1 MSAKE
6 GGQFVTDQLIFNI
19 DFNNPLSYALCKN
32 LIMNSNVPFSDG
44 RSITDTYSGINLYS
58 VTSSIY
64 TEGWYSWSSTGGN
77 SNLFSIQSGKKY
89 TFSLYAKP
97 GSTDWLQMSLVGGGG
112 EVYSNYQSVKVP
124 SEGGRL
130 FLTLTANASVNQYAQ
145 VRIQTPTGG
154 SKTFKMGGVQLE
166 EGEFMSNYFPT
177 TTNIAKDI
185 SGRGRITTF
194 TGSPFIKYQSPGA
207 ITFNGTTQYGIT
219 SIKGNNE
226 SDFYSS
232 SLTLGAFAKLD
243 TADVGDSWLYD
254 LDYVGYR
261 LWGGNN
267 VLFMATSPTTGWQS
281 VAYTLN
287 VGQWYYVCITMIDN
301 GTSNNVI
308 LYINGVQAGT
318 YTFSQKNFAAYG
330 AITYFATAAHWGT
343 GSKKPFTIGNIHQY
357 KKVLSA
363 AEVGQNFNSLRGRY
377 GI

>member
-1 MSAKE
+1 MSVKE

-19 DFNNPLSYALCKN
+19 DFNNPLSYPLCKN

-44 RSITDTYSGINLYS
+44 RSVAEVFNQINLYN

-64 TEGWYSWSSTGGN
+64 TEGWYSWSSSGGN
-77 SNLFSIQSGKKY
+77 SDLFSVKSGQEY
-89 TFSLYAKP
+89 TFSFYGKP
-97 GSTDWLQMSLVGGGG
+97 GNTNWLLIKIIGGGG
-112 EVYSNYQSVKVP
+112 EVISDSKSVILP
-124 SEGGRL
+124 ANGGRV
-130 FLTLTANASVNQYAQ
+130 FATLTANTSVDNYAQ
-145 VRIQTPTGG
+145 ISIQTPTGG
-154 SKTFKMGGVQLE
+154 SKTFSVGGVQLE
-166 EGEFMSNYFPT
+166 IGGFMSNYFPT
-177 TTNIAKDI
+177 TTKIAKDI

-194 TGSPFIKYQSPGA
+194 TGSPFIKYQSPGSM
-207 ITFNGTTQYGIT
+207 TFNGTSQYGIT

-267 VLFMATSPTTGWQS
+267 VIFMVRGPAASWESIGYS
-281 VAYTLN
+281 LN
-287 VGQWYYVCITMIDN
+287 VGQWYYVCVTMIDN
-301 GTSNNVI
+301 GASNNVT

-318 YTFSQKNFAAYG
+318 YTVGQKNFASAG
-330 AITYFATAAHWGT
+330 GTDHFATSAHYGT

-363 AEVGQNFNSLRGRY
+363 AEVAQNFNSLRGRY